1 MTMKLTPENLRS
13 VFLSL
18 QAANLDAVV
27 VGGQA
32 VNLWATKYV
41 ARAPELG
48 EFLPF
53 ASEDLDFYG
62 GKIEVLNCRDALQ
75 GEAKLNR
82 DFDPSPNSGLVLVR
96 SADTTLRIDFLASV
110 YGLNDSEIDDT
121 AVAFSGQNELS
132 GVNIKVLHPVL
143 CLEGKLRSLRGLPQ
157 QGRQDL
163 KHAKMSILCVKE
175 FFTDLCQQSE
185 TRSGLKLVERLLGN
199 TLREDGLSAWYHHG
213 IRVESAIPFDVLRF
227 QTGDKWQKFLERRL
241 PQVVEQIEAKRNN
254 YQNLMNKMVETAK
267 NRNQEALETADAALT
282 LLNRFGETTPSGSIV
297 FEGNKLMFSQST
309 EGIVTITSK
318 SSARPIL
325 KLAGQQITFSP
336 SVEERKLLSELHEL
350 AKDKFQQQHQQR
362 KGLSL

>member
-1 MTMKLTPENLRS
+1 MNLTPENLRS

-41 ARAPELG
+41 ARAQELG

-62 GKIEVLNCRDALQ
+62 GKIEVLSCRDALQ

-82 DFDPSPNSGLVLVR
+82 DFDPSPNSGLVLVK

-121 AVAFSGQNELS
+121 AIAFSGQNELS

-213 IRVESAIPFDVLRF
+213 IKVESAIPFDVLRLLP
-227 QTGDKWQKFLERRL
+227 GDKWQRFLSQRL
-241 PQVVEQIEAKRNN
+241 PQVTEQIDAKRSN
-254 YQNLMNKMVETAK
+254 YQNLMNKMAEAAQNK
-267 NRNQEALETADAALT
+267 NQEALETADATIT
-282 LLNRFGETTPSGSIV
+282 LLNCFGETTPSGSVI
-297 FEGNKLMFSQST
+297 FKGNKLVFAQST
-309 EGIVTITSK
+309 EGIITITNK
-318 SSARPIL
+318 SSERQIL
-325 KLAGQQITFSP
+325 KLADRQITFSP
-336 SVEERKLLSELHEL
+336 SAEERKLLSELRKL
-350 AKDKFQQQHQQR
+350 AKDKFQQHQQK